1 MHILGKILSV
11 FVIGGAI
18 ASVILASRALQI
30 RKEWNEQVE
39 KDRAAYESSI
49 EPLESAKSTLLAL
62 QHDFRS
68 PRIPQVPGEE
78 PRPGAPERFASNL
91 WHPYFTEGIVVQ
103 PNVVKSNPGDRAS
116 WKFGVAISGLG
127 PVSGI
132 RTGEVIHLFSPG
144 SDAESTYYLGPFKVT
159 QVIPTPPTITA
170 EATWGIRNLDKAD
183 DPDFP
188 GQTVWES
195 PVKYRWGNGWRV
207 RTALPSSEPVNV
219 MHYSQLLLKKD
230 EQLEATKVYRTTT
243 EEQKLV
249 ADTQLKYRE
258 NELHGDVNLE
268 QRNLPRHRIDGLV
281 KAISEADEK
290 RNATLEEVDALRH
303 QLKKVYD
310 EVIALKNQNGRIA
323 AELPGADEVDATTA
337 AVTD

>member
-18 ASVILASRALQI
+18 ASVILASRTLQV
-30 RKEWNEQVE
+30 RKEWNEKVE
-39 KDRAAYESSI
+39 IEQLDYEKSIDPLENAKKTVLGLQHERDVAAY
-49 EPLESAKSTLLAL
+49 
-62 QHDFRS
+62 Q
-68 PRIPQVPGEE
+68 
-78 PRPGAPERFASNL
+78 

-103 PNVVKSNPGDRAS
+103 PNVVQTNPGDRAT

-132 RTGEVIHLFSPG
+132 RTGEIIQLFSPG
-144 SDAESTYYLGPFKVT
+144 ANAESTHYLGPFKVT

-170 EATWGIRNLDKAD
+170 ETTWGVRGLDMAD

-207 RTALPSSEPVNV
+207 RTALPNEEPINV
-219 MHYSQLLLKKD
+219 THYSQLLLKKD
-230 EQLEATKVYRTTT
+230 EQLAATKVYKTTT
-243 EEQKLV
+243 EEQKVV
-249 ADTQLKYRE
+249 ADTQLTYRE

-268 QRNLPRHRIDGLV
+268 QRNLPRYRIDGLV
-281 KAISEADEK
+281 KAISDADET

-303 QLKKVYD
+303 RLKKVYD
-310 EVIALKNQNGRIA
+310 DVVALQEQNRRIA
-323 AELPGADEVDATTA
+323 AELPGADDVDATTA
-337 AVTD
+337 AATD

>member
-18 ASVILASRALQI
+18 ASVILASRALQV
-30 RKEWNEQVE
+30 RKEWAEQVE
-39 KDRAAYESSI
+39 NEQQAYQETI
-49 EPLESAKSTLLAL
+49 EPLDKAKRTVLGL
-62 QHDFRS
+62 QH
-68 PRIPQVPGEE
+68 
-78 PRPGAPERFASNL
+78 ERNVAAYQ

-103 PNVVKSNPGDRAS
+103 PNVVKTDPADRAK

-144 SDAESTYYLGPFKVT
+144 ADATSTHYLGPFKVT

-170 EATWGIRNLDKAD
+170 ETTWGVRERDRAD

-188 GQTVWES
+188 GQTAWEN
-195 PVKYRWGNGWRV
+195 PITNRWGNGWRV
-207 RTALPSSEPVNV
+207 RTALPNEEPINV

-230 EQLEATKVYRTTT
+230 EQLAATKVYKTTT
-243 EEQKLV
+243 EEQKVV

-268 QRNLPRHRIDGLV
+268 PRNLPRYRIDGLV
-281 KAISEADEK
+281 KAISDADEK

-303 QLKKVYD
+303 RLKKVYD
-310 EVIALKNQNGRIA
+310 DVVALQEQNRRIA
-323 AELPGADEVDATTA
+323 AELPGADDVDATTA
-337 AVTD
+337 AATD

>member
-18 ASVILASRALQI
+18 ASVILASRALQV
-30 RKEWNEQVE
+30 RKEWAEQVE
-39 KDRAAYESSI
+39 TEQNDYLATIDPLENAKTTVLGLQHERNVAAY
-49 EPLESAKSTLLAL
+49 
-62 QHDFRS
+62 Q
-68 PRIPQVPGEE
+68 
-78 PRPGAPERFASNL
+78 

-103 PNVVKSNPGDRAS
+103 PNVVQTDPADRGK

-144 SDAESTYYLGPFKVT
+144 ADATSTHYLGPFKVT
-159 QVIPTPPTITA
+159 QVIPTPPTVTA
-170 EATWGIRNLDKAD
+170 ETTWGVRGLDKAD

-188 GQTVWES
+188 GQTLWES

-207 RTALPSSEPVNV
+207 RTALPNEEPINV

-230 EQLEATKVYRTTT
+230 EQLAATKVYKTTT
-243 EEQKLV
+243 EEQKVV

-268 QRNLPRHRIDGLV
+268 QRNLPRYRIDGLV
-281 KAISEADEK
+281 KAISDADEK

-303 QLKKVYD
+303 RLKKVYD
-310 EVIALKNQNGRIA
+310 DVVALQEQNRRIA
-323 AELPGADEVDATTA
+323 AELPGADDVDATTA
-337 AVTD
+337 AATD

>member
-18 ASVILASRALQI
+18 ASVILASRALQV
-30 RKEWNEQVE
+30 RKEWTQQVE
-39 KDRAAYESSI
+39 TEQTAYQATIDPLENAKRTVLGLQHERNVAAY
-49 EPLESAKSTLLAL
+49 
-62 QHDFRS
+62 Q
-68 PRIPQVPGEE
+68 
-78 PRPGAPERFASNL
+78 
-91 WHPYFTEGIVVQ
+91 WHPYFTEGIVIQ
-103 PNVVKSNPGDRAS
+103 PNVVKTDPADRGK

-144 SDAESTYYLGPFKVT
+144 DDATSTRYLGPFKVT

-170 EATWGIRNLDKAD
+170 ETTWGVRALDKAD
-183 DPDFP
+183 DPEFP

-207 RTALPSSEPVNV
+207 RTALPNEEPINV

-230 EQLEATKVYRTTT
+230 EQLAATKVYKTTT
-243 EEQKLV
+243 EEQQVV
-249 ADTQLKYRE
+249 AKTQLTYRE

-268 QRNLPRHRIDGLV
+268 QRNLPRYRIDGLV
-281 KAISEADEK
+281 KAISDADEK

-303 QLKKVYD
+303 QLKRVYD
-310 EVIALKNQNGRIA
+310 DVVALQEQNRRIA
-323 AELPGADEVDATTA
+323 AELPGADDVDATTA
-337 AVTD
+337 AATD